1 MRYKPYQL
9 VSRISSI
16 NGRSQKGKKI
26 VTFQLPTPPFC
37 PGWNLVSF
45 REGVRVL
52 SLLGQGTLIKTQS
65 KMWPLTISTK
75 VGEVDPLPSYWI
87 YVYGVRCDLHQN
99 PINIG
104 YVYIRIYIYIILFVS
119 LIQLNF
125 CKWTCSIWIYVF
137 WRLKNF
143 FEKNTNSLCFTM
155 MTNEQFSACRC
166 QHASNDVEVLPCGG
180 DSRFY
185 HGESIS
191 LIWSVTLST
200 EYSIQQSQYEFEK
213 LILFSKSTCVSPHI
227 VYLLWKLWEI
237 PMD

>member
-1 MRYKPYQL
+1 MNRL
-9 VSRISSI
+9 IS
-16 NGRSQKGKKI
+16 GRGSGGTQFSGA
-26 VTFQLPTPPFC
+26 
-37 PGWNLVSF
+37 
-45 REGVRVL
+45 
-52 SLLGQGTLIKTQS
+52 GTLIKTQS
-65 KMWPLTISTK
+65 KCDLQNLEKGWRGWPTPSKLLNLCLW
-75 VGEVDPLPSYWI
+75 GEVWPSPKS
-87 YVYGVRCDLHQN
+87 HQ
-99 PINIG
+99 
-104 YVYIRIYIYIILFVS
+104 YRVCIYIYILLFVS

-166 QHASNDVEVLPCGG
+166 QHASNDVEVLPRGG